1 MQIYQDSTLNQDI
14 IHHGNVQFEQR
25 KLALIDDPHKPNK
38 KRCIKFRVLAKSHY
52 GQSAGIII
60 HTCPRYSRV

>member
-1 MQIYQDSTLNQDI
+1 MQIYQDSSLNQDI

-38 KRCIKFRVLAKSHY
+38 KR
-52 GQSAGIII
+52 GI
-60 HTCPRYSRV
+60 